1 MALRTGSV
9 GLECEAG
16 FGTAAGWARPLLSSV
31 RILSGARRG
40 GAAEFGPPV
49 QPSRG
54 PPQLGGGFGRSR
66 RLAFNSQLRTGTDQ
80 GNPTV

>member
-16 FGTAAGWARPLLSSV
+16 FGTAAGWARPSPP
-31 RILSGARRG
+31 LSGG
-40 GAAEFGPPV
+40 GAWAEFGSPV